1 MYLGEKMRDKIKVFI
16 CLGTRADI
24 IKMSPIIQELK
35 ENNLYIPY
43 VCLSGQHK
51 ELAAIALN
59 GLNISIDKIFN
70 ILKPSQTLDYVLT
83 ETIKNYSLEIKKENP
98 DVVMVHGDTTTALA
112 GSLAAVYLDKVVYHI
127 EAGLRTYS
135 KTPFP
140 EELHR
145 KIITQC
151 ASLFACP
158 DDISKNNL
166 LNEGINPAQICV
178 TGNTIS
184 DVIQE
189 TINKNYCFSLDF
201 LNRFPFQKFEN
212 ILITLHRRELSNE
225 ALENVCNAILQV
237 THMNKNVVFF
247 WPVHLNPRIY
257 NVVYSKLSNKNQ
269 INLLP
274 TLNIKDMHNLLLHCS
289 LVLTDSAGVQEEA
302 FLLEVPTIVLR
313 NTTERP
319 AFFDN
324 SISKLINPSNCD
336 IDLHILDSLKLREN
350 YSIDKT
356 IEIFCN
362 KSPVSK
368 QIVSFMKNYLVGDQK
383 L

>member
-1 MYLGEKMRDKIKVFI
+1 MCIGEKMSDKIKVFI

-35 ENNLYIPY
+35 SNNLFIPY

-51 ELAAIALN
+51 ELAVIALE
-59 GLNISIDKIFN
+59 GLNITIDKMFN

-83 ETIKNYSLEIKKENP
+83 EALRNYSIEIKKENP
-98 DVVMVHGDTTTALA
+98 DVVMVHGDTTSALA
-112 GSLAAVYLDKVVYHI
+112 GSLAAVYLNKVVYHI

-145 KIITQC
+145 RIITQC

-158 DDISKNNL
+158 DVISKNNL
-166 LNEGINPAQICV
+166 LNEGICPTQICV

-184 DVIQE
+184 DVIQK
-189 TINKNYCFSLDF
+189 TINKNYWFSLDF
-201 LNRFPFQKFEN
+201 LNKFPLEKFEN
-212 ILITLHRRELSNE
+212 VLITLHRRELSKE
-225 ALENVCNAILQV
+225 DLENVCNAILQV
-237 THMNKNVVFF
+237 THMNKNAVFF
-247 WPVHLNPRIY
+247 WPIHLNPRIY
-257 NVVYSKLSNKNQ
+257 NVVHSKLSNKNN

-274 TLNIKDMHNLLLHCS
+274 TLSIKDMHNLLLRCS

-302 FLLEVPTIVLR
+302 FLLNVPTIVLR

-324 SISKLINPSNCD
+324 SISKLISPSNFD
-336 IDLHILDSLKLREN
+336 IDVQILDSLKLQKN
-350 YSIDKT
+350 CSIDET
-356 IEIFCN
+356 IELFSN

-368 QIVSFMKNYLVGDQK
+368 QIVSFMKDYLVGEQK